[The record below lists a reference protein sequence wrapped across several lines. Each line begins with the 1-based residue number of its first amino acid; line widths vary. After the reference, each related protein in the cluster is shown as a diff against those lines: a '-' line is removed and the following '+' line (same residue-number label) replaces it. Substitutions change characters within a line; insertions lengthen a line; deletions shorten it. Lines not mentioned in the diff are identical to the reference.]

1 MSWVFEWMGELEQG
15 EKTKN
20 LEEKEAQRANCNKH
34 KEETERKEEEKLL
47 KPSLRLLKIVR

>member
-1 MSWVFEWMGELEQG
+1 MNGELEQR